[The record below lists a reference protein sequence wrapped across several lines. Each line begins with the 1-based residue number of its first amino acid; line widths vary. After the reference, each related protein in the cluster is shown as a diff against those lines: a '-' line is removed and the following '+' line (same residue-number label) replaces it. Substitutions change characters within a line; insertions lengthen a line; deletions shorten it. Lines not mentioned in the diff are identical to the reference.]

1 MHVLTFFFF
10 FYIMLLMS
18 WPSNPDGS
26 IQVAG
31 EIINTGIEAIHSL
44 SHWFMNANVIKG
56 AGAEI

>member
-1 MHVLTFFFF
+1 
-10 FYIMLLMS
+10 MS

-44 SHWFMNANVIKG
+44 SHWFMNANVVKG